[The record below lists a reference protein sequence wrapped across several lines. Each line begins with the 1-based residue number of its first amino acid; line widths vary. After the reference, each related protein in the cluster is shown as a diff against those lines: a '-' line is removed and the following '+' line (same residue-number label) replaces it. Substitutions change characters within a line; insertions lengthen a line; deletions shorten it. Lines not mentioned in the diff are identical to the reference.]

1 MKDGLGGKII
11 AKFVSLSSKAY
22 SYLKDIN
29 DEGKKEK
36 GTKKCVV
43 KRKIKFQDYKNCLKA
58 SQIINTVNYLEIK
71 GTDVYSF
78 KDDKKEFI
86 NNKLLLKSQQRFKC
100 ERHNVFAEEI
110 NKIALSSNDD
120 ERIQWIDLTETY
132 AHGMSKDFIW
142 KREKN

>member
-29 DEGKKEK
+29 DECKKEK

-43 KRKIKFQDYKNCLKA
+43 KRKLKFQDYKNFLKA
-58 SQIINTVNYLEIK
+58 SQIVNTVNYLEIK
-71 GTDVYSF
+71 GIDVYSF

-86 NNKLLLKSQQRFKC
+86 NNELLLKSQQRFKC
-100 ERHNVFAEEI
+100 ERHNVFAEMMMKEFSQLI
-110 NKIALSSNDD
+110 
-120 ERIQWIDLTETY
+120 
-132 AHGMSKDFIW
+132 
-142 KREKN
+142 

>member
-36 GTKKCVV
+36 GSKKCVV
-43 KRKIKFQDYKNCLKA
+43 KRKLKFQDYKNCLKA

-71 GTDVYSF
+71 GIDVYSF
-78 KDDKKEFI
+78 KDVKKEFI
-86 NNKLLLKSQQRFKC
+86 NNKLLLKSQQKFKC

-120 ERIQWIDLTETY
+120 ERIQSIDLIDTC
-132 AHGMSKDFIW
+132 AHGISKDLI
-142 KREKN
+142 

>member
-36 GTKKCVV
+36 GSKKCVV
-43 KRKIKFQDYKNCLKA
+43 KRKLKFQDYKNCLKA

-71 GTDVYSF
+71 GIDVYSF
-78 KDDKKEFI
+78 KDVKKEFI
-86 NNKLLLKSQQRFKC
+86 NNKLLLKSQQKFKC

-120 ERIQWIDLTETY
+120 ERIQSIDLIDTC
-132 AHGMSKDFIW
+132 AHGMSKDLI
-142 KREKN
+142 

>member
-29 DEGKKEK
+29 DECKKEK

-120 ERIQWIDLTETY
+120 ERIQSIDFIDTY
-132 AHGMSKDFIW
+132 AHGMSKDLI
-142 KREKN
+142 

>member
-43 KRKIKFQDYKNCLKA
+43 KRKIKFQDYNNCLKA

-120 ERIQWIDLTETY
+120 ERIQSIDLIDTC
-132 AHGMSKDFIW
+132 AHGMSKDLI
-142 KREKN
+142 

>member
-110 NKIALSSNDD
+110 NKIALSSNVDK
-120 ERIQWIDLTETY
+120 RMQSIDSIEIYVYGTTKGLTC
-132 AHGMSKDFIW
+132 
-142 KREKN
+142 

>member
-22 SYLKDIN
+22 SYLKDIS

-120 ERIQWIDLTETY
+120 ERIQSIDFIDTY
-132 AHGMSKDFIW
+132 VHGMSKDLI
-142 KREKN
+142 